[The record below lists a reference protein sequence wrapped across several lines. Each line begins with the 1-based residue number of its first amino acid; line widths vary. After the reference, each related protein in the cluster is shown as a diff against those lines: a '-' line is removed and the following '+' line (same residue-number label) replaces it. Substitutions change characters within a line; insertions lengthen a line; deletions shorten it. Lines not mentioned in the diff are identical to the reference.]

1 MTRATPHEPVAELID
16 AVVEIGGRPVLRGI
30 NLAVPAGQVVTIL
43 GANGSGKTTIIRAL
57 LGLTSLASGSARL
70 FGQPVAKFRD
80 RCRIG
85 FVPQRPAVGAGVP
98 ATITEIVASGRI
110 AHRRLLVPP
119 RRQDRTAV
127 ADAIE
132 RVGLTA
138 RASDS
143 YSSLSGGMQQ
153 RVLIAR
159 ALAGTPDLFVMDEP
173 TAGVDLAN
181 QVAMAATLR
190 PLVATGATVVLV
202 AHELGPMA
210 ELIDRAILVRDG
222 RIVHDGDPLSDD
234 ALDEFHSHHH
244 LGTQRDNIPLQPGGW
259 SR

>member
-1 MTRATPHEPVAELID
+1 MSAIRHTEPVAELSD

-30 NLAVPAGQVVTIL
+30 DLTVPAGQVVTIL

-57 LGLTSLASGSARL
+57 LGLIPLASGSARL
-70 FGQPVAKFRD
+70 FGQPVAKFGD
-80 RCRIG
+80 RARIG

-98 ATITEIVASGRI
+98 TTVTEIVTSGLI
-110 AHRRLLVPP
+110 ARRRPMVPL
-119 RRQDRTAV
+119 RRSDRTAV
-127 ADAIE
+127 ADAVAQ
-132 RVGLTA
+132 VGLTD

-143 YSSLSGGMQQ
+143 YASLSGGMQQ

-159 ALAGTPDLFVMDEP
+159 ALAGTPDLFVLDEP

-181 QVAMAATLR
+181 QVAMAEALR
-190 PLVATGATVVLV
+190 PLVAAGATVLLV

-210 ELIDRAILVRDG
+210 SLIDRAILVRDG
-222 RIVHDGDPLSDD
+222 KVVHDGDPLSEN

-244 LGTQRDNIPLQPGGW
+244 LTAQRDNVPLHPGGW